1 MPKLLEGETVP
12 IENQTPQA
20 RSSAPQGET
29 KRPLPFRGALLNTL
43 TVLLGSLIGLGIG
56 QYLPQGLQSVALSG
70 IGLVTVGI
78 AMKMFF
84 ETKNVLIIAA
94 SVAIGGVI
102 GKAIGIDT
110 ALATAAEWARSF
122 SGSTDQSFNNG
133 LITATVLFC
142 VGPMTLMGCL
152 QDGLE
157 RRIDLLSLKSLLDGI
172 SSIFLAAV
180 SASFGHGVLA
190 SAVMVLVVQT
200 SLTAFARVLQ
210 PVAKNPNVI
219 AEATAAGGAMMLA
232 IGLGLLQVPPVKDL
246 AKEVYLP
253 ALVIAPALAALFERK
268 SRPELPERP
277 A

>member
-1 MPKLLEGETVP
+1 MPKLLEDESRLQTAVTPP
-12 IENQTPQA
+12 IENQ
-20 RSSAPQGET
+20 
-29 KRPLPFRGALLNTL
+29 KRPLPFRGALLNTS
-43 TVLLGSLIGLGIG
+43 TVLVGSLIGLAIG
-56 QYLPQGLQSVALSG
+56 QHLPADLQAIALSG

-94 SVAIGGVI
+94 SVAIGGII
-102 GKAIGIDT
+102 GKAMGID
-110 ALATAAEWARSF
+110 AGLAMAAEWMRGL
-122 SGSTDQSFNNG
+122 SGATDQRFNDG

-142 VGPMTLMGCL
+142 IGPMTLMGCL

-172 SSIFLAAV
+172 SSVFLAAV
-180 SASFGHGVLA
+180 SPSFGKGVLT
-190 SAVMVLVVQT
+190 SAIMVLIIQS
-200 SLTAFARVLQ
+200 SLTALAKILQ

-232 IGLGLLQVPPVKDL
+232 IGLGLLKVPVVKDL

-253 ALVIAPALAALFERK
+253 ALALAPALAALFERK
-268 SRPELPERP
+268 SSLDSTRPG